1 MSAFLILLGLYYS
14 AISVAN
20 DSDLRREIK
29 RSVIKETK
37 LLGSMGEAQ
46 MEQELEK
53 KVMKLTNDKTE
64 IMIEQT
70 GIQPSLSID
79 EAREYLYEVMEEGV
93 FPTREIIIKTLGSIF
108 YYVLYC
114 PFYEVFSIE
123 E

>member
-79 EAREYLYEVMEEGV
+79 EAREYLYEVMEEV
-93 FPTREIIIKTLGSIF
+93 KDRKK
-108 YYVLYC
+108 
-114 PFYEVFSIE
+114 
-123 E
+123 